1 VDHGNLGNAAGH
13 RFRLPTRYERL
24 LLRGRRDLPE
34 VAVRVA
40 EVPVVPT
47 PLSGCCLLHDAATGG
62 RVAITTAI
70 ATIGRTAGPPWAADQ
85 RHAAAAAW
93 LALS

>member
-1 VDHGNLGNAAGH
+1 MEGENYTPLESVAAYVTGDVQPAIDISTSA
-13 RFRLPTRYERL
+13 RPTERL
-24 LLRGRRDLPE
+24 LLASRR
-34 VAVRVA
+34 
-40 EVPVVPT
+40 
-47 PLSGCCLLHDAATGG
+47 ATGG

-70 ATIGRTAGPPWAADQ
+70 ATIGRTAEPPWAADQ